1 MLALNAANETE
12 LSPLD
17 GAALQHLVDA
27 ALYCGVIGPVGA
39 PLGYLIVLD
48 QGASYCSPNFLW
60 FRNRLQEFAY
70 VDRIAI
76 DATVRGAGYA
86 RALYARAFDVARM
99 RGHTVICCEVNQ
111 SPPNLASDKFHARLG
126 FAVVGQAPL
135 PPKADE
141 PAKIVRY
148 LQAQVT

>member
-99 RGHTVICCEVNQ
+99 RGHTVIC
-111 SPPNLASDKFHARLG
+111 SDKFHARLG